1 MKSGGQD
8 GFRFHFQAAEERW
21 TPHTHTWLVE
31 LRNFEAIKFDI
42 WNGVLIK
49 DSMLPAG
56 TDALGTNSDMH
67 T

>member
-1 MKSGGQD
+1 M
-8 GFRFHFQAAEERW
+8 RFHFQAAEERW
-21 TPHTHTWLVE
+21 TTCTHTHTRLVE
-31 LRNFEAIKFDI
+31 LKNFEAIKFDI

-56 TDALGTNSDMH
+56 AASLGTQSDMH